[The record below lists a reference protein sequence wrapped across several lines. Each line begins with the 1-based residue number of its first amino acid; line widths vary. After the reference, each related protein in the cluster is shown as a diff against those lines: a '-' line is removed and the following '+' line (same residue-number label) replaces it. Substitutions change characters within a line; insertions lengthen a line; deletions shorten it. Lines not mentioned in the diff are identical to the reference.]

1 LAVCFESRK
10 EPNLAPRTSL
20 TSAAKWLDEA
30 IQDGRLKRGQLRRR
44 RPKGKATAE
53 RHHRAELAQSA

>member
-1 LAVCFESRK
+1 LDVCFESRK

-20 TSAAKWLDEA
+20 TSAARWLDEA
-30 IQDGRLKRGQLRRR
+30 IRDGRLRREQLRRR

-53 RHHRAELAQSA
+53 RHHVAELAQNA